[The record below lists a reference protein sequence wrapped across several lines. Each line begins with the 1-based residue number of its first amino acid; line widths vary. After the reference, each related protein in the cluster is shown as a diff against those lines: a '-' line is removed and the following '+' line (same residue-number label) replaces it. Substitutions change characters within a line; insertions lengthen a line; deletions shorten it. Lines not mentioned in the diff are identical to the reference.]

1 MQIEGL
7 TAGLQ
12 AKYERLS
19 ERLGALESLLVAFSG
34 GVDSGLLAAVAYR
47 VLGDRMMA
55 VTIHSPVET
64 SEAVEAARSAA
75 AAIGF
80 PHRIVE
86 FDDLANHQFV
96 QNPPDRCYHCK
107 LSRLGE
113 LSKMGMELGFKALAE
128 GSNADDSADYRPGKR
143 AVAELGILS
152 PLAEAGLVKAEVRE
166 LARVLGLPIWNRP
179 SAPCLA
185 TRFPYGANIT
195 LEGIR
200 QVERAESFLKQNG
213 FEPVRVRHYGMLARI
228 EVAPEA
234 ISRLIE
240 GREAISVFFKELG
253 YTHTAV
259 DLLGYRSGSLNEG
272 ITLE

>member
-1 MQIEGL
+1 
-7 TAGLQ
+7 
-12 AKYERLS
+12 
-19 ERLGALESLLVAFSG
+19 
-34 GVDSGLLAAVAYR
+34 
-47 VLGDRMMA
+47 MMA
-55 VTIHSPVET
+55 ITIQSPVET
-64 SEAVEAARSAA
+64 AEAVEAARSAA

-86 FDDLANHQFV
+86 FDDLANYQFV

-107 LSRLGE
+107 LARLGE
-113 LSKMGMELGFKALAE
+113 LRKMGEDLGFKALAE
-128 GSNADDSADYRPGKR
+128 GSNADDSGDYRPGKR
-143 AVAELGILS
+143 AVAELEILS
-152 PLAEAGLVKAEVRE
+152 PLADAGLVKAEVRE

-185 TRFPYGANIT
+185 TRFPYGSNIT
-195 LEGIR
+195 LDGIR

-213 FEPVRVRHYGMLARI
+213 FEPVRVRHYGVLARI

-234 ISRLIE
+234 ISQLI
-240 GREAISVFFKELG
+240 GSREAVSAFFKELG

-272 ITLE
+272 MKLE